1 MRKLVCIIDVGMRLD
16 ARDGKGNIIS
26 RPAQHQEWE
35 QRILSMRIELSIVW
49 ESLIYLSKRCHY
61 EDKPEEIFDRAAQE
75 NYFEIQAR
83 KRTNFVRLKTKKG
96 NRLYA
101 SAGKVYTV
109 KPYCTARIPQHP
121 SPSRDRPPSRSCHTS
136 MHKSKSSVVK
146 C

>member
-61 EDKPEEIFDRAAQE
+61 EDQISRESQKNHR
-75 NYFEIQAR
+75 
-83 KRTNFVRLKTKKG
+83 
-96 NRLYA
+96 
-101 SAGKVYTV
+101 SA
-109 KPYCTARIPQHP
+109 IHL
-121 SPSRDRPPSRSCHTS
+121 STS
-136 MHKSKSSVVK
+136 SHFM
-146 C
+146 